1 MDPSLPEGTG
11 SSAPGFY
18 YDNDNVG
25 ICVHFESII
34 TWASTR
40 FSRKP
45 SFAFFPMV
53 PDHHGTKHRKEGLHL
68 QEGVQENRGRGCL
81 GRAVLHFLPGNTM
94 MGRRHSSR
102 GTLGFSWE
110 VPNRIVQE
118 LGGGFTIT
126 PTNTQVAA
134 VEIRQAKCSKQ
145 LPHGWLQL
153 KSFLSH
159 LGKGAQYKRQGVTL
173 L

>member
-34 TWASTR
+34 TWASRR

-45 SFAFFPMV
+45 PFAFFPMV

-102 GTLGFSWE
+102 GYSW
-110 VPNRIVQE
+110 VF
-118 LGGGFTIT
+118 LGG
-126 PTNTQVAA
+126 P
-134 VEIRQAKCSKQ
+134 K
-145 LPHGWLQL
+145 
-153 KSFLSH
+153 
-159 LGKGAQYKRQGVTL
+159 
-173 L
+173 